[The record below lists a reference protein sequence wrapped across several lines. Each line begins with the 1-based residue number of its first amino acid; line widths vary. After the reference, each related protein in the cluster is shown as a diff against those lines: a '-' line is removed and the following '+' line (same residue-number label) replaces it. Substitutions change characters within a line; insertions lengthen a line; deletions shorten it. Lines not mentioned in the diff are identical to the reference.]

1 MSKVK
6 LNILIIEEDLNR
18 IELIKQYLDV
28 SSSVQWNIQTAHRL
42 VDGLGVLS
50 LQPIDIVLTALDLP
64 DSMESAGVKLV
75 QEHIS
80 AVPIVIVA
88 NDIDVSKETEL
99 MEIGVQDYL
108 IADNCDS
115 ESLDRALRLAIA
127 RQKLLLKYKNAED
140 KLALRIIELE
150 KMNDLMV
157 NREIVITSLKRELRE
172 IQQKQIQ

>member
-18 IELIKQYLDV
+18 IELIKQCLDA
-28 SSSVQWNIQTAHRL
+28 SSSVQWNIQTAYRL

-50 LQPIDIVLTALDLP
+50 LQPVDIVLLALDLP
-64 DSMESAGVKLV
+64 DSMENAGVKLV

-88 NDIDVSKETEL
+88 NEIDASKETEL
-99 MEIGVQDYL
+99 IEIGVQDYL
-108 IADNCDS
+108 IADRFDS
-115 ESLDRALRLAIA
+115 ESLDRALRLATA

-140 KLALRIIELE
+140 KLAQRIIELE

>member
-1 MSKVK
+1 MTKVK

-18 IELIKQYLDV
+18 IELIKKYLDA
-28 SSSVQWNIQTAHRL
+28 SSSVQWNVQAAHRL
-42 VDGLGVLS
+42 VDGLGLLS
-50 LQPIDIVLTALDLP
+50 LQPIDIVLLALNLP

-80 AVPIVIVA
+80 AIPIIIIA
-88 NDIDVSKETEL
+88 DKIDSAEETEL
-99 MEIGVQDYL
+99 IEIGVQDYL
-108 IADNCDS
+108 IAGNLKA
-115 ESLDRALRLAIA
+115 ETLEKALRLAIA

-172 IQQKQIQ
+172 IQKKQIQ